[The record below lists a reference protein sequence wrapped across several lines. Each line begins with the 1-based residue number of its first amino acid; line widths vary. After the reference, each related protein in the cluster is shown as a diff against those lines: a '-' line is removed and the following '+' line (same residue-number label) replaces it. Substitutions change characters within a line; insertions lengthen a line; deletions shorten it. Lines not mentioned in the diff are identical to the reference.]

1 MVDDESLCR
10 GFEAAL
16 LSWEAIG
23 AVSEQHWLTRLGL
36 WGLPR
41 ALARAWNGEF
51 DRAAWV
57 DATELDG
64 MEGSWPGRAPSTAE
78 LGIAE
83 PPYAT

>member
-83 PPYAT
+83 LPYAT